1 MRKRCATLAV
11 RKVRCSD
18 RFLWLS
24 EGKGERSVES
34 VETFDQKVELD
45 YSALTEK
52 QRLKRI
58 LIHCAFVEFCTRR
71 RHPVLVLSEREGKR
85 IAPHQHLSDFIAML
99 SLLLGNVL
107 QEFSD
112 VRMLESDSPK
122 LLW

>member
-1 MRKRCATLAV
+1 MPRLAV
-11 RKVRCSD
+11 RKVRCSGS
-18 RFLWLS
+18 FFSLS
-24 EGKGERSVES
+24 EGKGDRSVES
-34 VETFDQKVELD
+34 VEIFDQKVELD

-58 LIHCAFVEFCTRR
+58 LIHCGFSNVVLLQRD
-71 RHPVLVLSEREGKR
+71 PVIVLSERERKR

-99 SLLLGNVL
+99 FLLVGNFL

-112 VRMLESDSPK
+112 AQMLGSDSPK

>member
-58 LIHCAFVEFCTRR
+58 LIHCAFVEFCTTTETPSPR
-71 RHPVLVLSEREGKR
+71 PKR
-85 IAPHQHLSDFIAML
+85 ARGQKDRSASA
-99 SLLLGNVL
+99 SL
-107 QEFSD
+107 
-112 VRMLESDSPK
+112 
-122 LLW
+122 